1 MVNCPNFDLNLGPI
15 SFLDVLHFN
24 MKELNE
30 KNKGIK
36 YNKLFFIFYNYFYKI
51 IFLILNNLKSLE

>member
-36 YNKLFFIFYNYFYKI
+36 YNKLFFIFYN
-51 IFLILNNLKSLE
+51 